1 MSGINEWLSKNIS
14 KYSLYTNK
22 EYIGDIFDT
31 IYNEILINDN
41 LCLKYNT
48 RDILKLLYIFIYNK
62 NTFEK
67 ISCDIIDMYYTSDVV
82 NTYYNIK
89 EKYGIEPLEEN
100 NITIDDLLIFLN
112 HTVYFYEEDNYNE
125 DEERINMD
133 ENIM

>member
-1 MSGINEWLSKNIS
+1 MSEINRWLKENTS

-22 EYIGDIFDT
+22 EYIDDIFDT

-41 LCLKYNT
+41 LCLKYSPH
-48 RDILKLLYIFIYNK
+48 DILKLLYIFIYNK
-62 NTFEK
+62 NYFEK
-67 ISCDIIDMYYTSDVV
+67 VSCEMIDMYYTYDVV

-100 NITIDDLLIFLN
+100 NITSDDLLIFLIY
-112 HTVYFYEEDNYNE
+112 TVYFYEEDNYTE
-125 DEERINMD
+125 DEEIINMD

>member
-1 MSGINEWLSKNIS
+1 MSEINRWLTKKTS

-22 EYIGDIFDT
+22 EYIDDIFDT

-41 LCLKYNT
+41 LCLKFNPH
-48 RDILKLLYIFIYNK
+48 DILRLLYIFVYNK
-62 NTFEK
+62 NIFEK
-67 ISCDIIDMYYTSDVV
+67 VSCDMIDMYYTSYLV

-89 EKYGIEPLEEN
+89 EKYGIEPLEQN

-112 HTVYFYEEDNYNE
+112 YTVYFYEEDNYTE
-125 DEERINMD
+125 DEEIINMD

>member
-22 EYIGDIFDT
+22 EYIDDIFDT

-48 RDILKLLYIFIYNK
+48 HDILKLLYIFIYNK
-62 NTFEK
+62 NIFEK

-100 NITIDDLLIFLN
+100 NITTDDLLIFLN
-112 HTVYFYEEDNYNE
+112 HTVYFYEEDNYTE
-125 DEERINMD
+125 DEEIINMD